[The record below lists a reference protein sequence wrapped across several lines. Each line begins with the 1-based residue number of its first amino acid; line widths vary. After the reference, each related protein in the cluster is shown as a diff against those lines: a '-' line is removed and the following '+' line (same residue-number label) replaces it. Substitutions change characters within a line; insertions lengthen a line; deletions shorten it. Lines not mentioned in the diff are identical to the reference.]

1 VKYDSEKDD
10 TFVVLMEKRSK
21 PIFRLS
27 NGLSYSYI
35 KMTLR
40 QF

>member
-1 VKYDSEKDD
+1 VKYDSEIDD
-10 TFVVLMEKRSK
+10 AFVVLREKSSK

-27 NGLSYSYI
+27 NGLSYSDI